1 MNKPENIIVYTFH
14 RAHRKEVITA
24 GVKRPRKKQTGVRKR
39 PRLQQMLPQ
48 TAPLKAATAPG
59 VSLPTAAE
67 VFEQPQQ
74 DLGKK
79 PEFRIAESIAFALE
93 KQQEKGELV

>member
-1 MNKPENIIVYTFH
+1 MNKPKHTFFY
-14 RAHRKEVITA
+14 RAHRKEVVTA
-24 GVKRPRKKQTGVRKR
+24 GVKRPKKKQAGVRKR

-48 TAPLKAATAPG
+48 TAPSKAAVTLG
-59 VSLPTAAE
+59 VPLPTAAE

-93 KQQEKGELV
+93 KQQEKGK